1 MTAVPAGAPGVP
13 AAAVP
18 LGTPKRRGLLAR
30 LVSTPQ
36 TAVAAALLVIVV
48 GAVLAAPLIAPAAP
62 DAIDP
67 THAFATPSLGHLFG
81 TDELGR
87 DLFSRMLYGGRYSL
101 GIAGGATAIAMLVG
115 VVWGFVAAES
125 GGWPGEL
132 LMRAVDVVMAVPIV
146 LFGLILVAA
155 FGASATTLA
164 LIIGILLSPGT
175 ARIARAAVLAE
186 LKSDYCLAAVAAG
199 VPRARLLFGELLP
212 NAGPVLIARASLVA
226 ADAVMIEASLSFLGL
241 GIAPPAASWGTL
253 LQQGYAN
260 IFGSLAYVVF
270 PGLVIFVAI
279 WVLNTLGDRLQTILD
294 PRSAR

>member
-1 MTAVPAGAPGVP
+1 MTAVPVGTPGVP
-13 AAAVP
+13 AAGVP

-36 TAVAAALLVIVV
+36 TAVAAALLVVV
-48 GAVLAAPLIAPAAP
+48 VVAVVAAPLIVPAP

-67 THAFATPSLGHLFG
+67 NHAFAAPSLGHPFG

-87 DLFSRMLYGGRYSL
+87 DLLSRMLYGGRYSL
-101 GIAGGATAIAMLVG
+101 GIAGGATAIAMLLG

-125 GGWPGEL
+125 GGWLGEL

-164 LIIGILLSPGT
+164 LIIGMLLSPGT

-253 LQQGYAN
+253 LQQGYTN
-260 IFGSLAYVVF
+260 IFSSLAYVVC
-270 PGLVIFVAI
+270 PGAVIFVAI
-279 WVLNTLGDRLQTILD
+279 WVFNTLGDRLQTILD

>member
-1 MTAVPAGAPGVP
+1 VTTLPVSTPSP
-13 AAAVP
+13 AAVA
-18 LGTPKRRGLLAR
+18 LRTPKRRGLPAR

-36 TAVAAALLVIVV
+36 TAVAAALLVVV
-48 GAVLAAPLIAPAAP
+48 VVAVVVAPLIAPAAP

-67 THAFATPSLGHLFG
+67 AHAFAAPSVHHLFG

-87 DLFSRMLYGGRYSL
+87 DLLSRMLYGGRYSL
-101 GIAGGATAIAMLVG
+101 GIAGCATAIAMVLG
-115 VVWGFVAAES
+115 VTWGFVAAES
-125 GGWPGEL
+125 GGWLDEL
-132 LMRAVDVVMAVPIV
+132 LMRVVDVAMAVPIV

-155 FGASATTLA
+155 FGASVTTLA
-164 LIIGILLSPGT
+164 VIIGMLLSPGT

-199 VPRARLLFGELLP
+199 VPRGRLLFGELLP

-226 ADAVMIEASLSFLGL
+226 ADALMIEASLSFLGL

-260 IFGSLAYVVF
+260 IFSSLAYVTF
-270 PGLVIFVAI
+270 PGLVIFASI
-279 WVLNTLGDRLQTILD
+279 WVFNTLGDRLQAILD